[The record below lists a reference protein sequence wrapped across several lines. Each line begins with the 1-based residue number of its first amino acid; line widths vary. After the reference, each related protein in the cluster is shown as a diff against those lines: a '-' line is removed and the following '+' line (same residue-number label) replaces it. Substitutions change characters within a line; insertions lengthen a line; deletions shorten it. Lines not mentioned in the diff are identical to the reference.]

1 MFLKCLCC
9 KSLLF
14 QLVTFKIYA
23 IKTVYCLKWLWRT
36 SVRSSYWELFLEINL
51 NQKILELYIEY
62 IEVPM
67 QMTKWNRKH
76 TLLWNKHE
84 YSHSADKFVK
94 NIFNPFHGTSLF
106 LCSFYTPWNKS
117 ENQRFPNVSLGIER
131 NQCHEMGKE
140 SFNLQL

>member
-1 MFLKCLCC
+1 MMICLKNRSAHWLLC
-9 KSLLF
+9 SLLF

-23 IKTVYCLKWLWRT
+23 IKTVYCLNWLWRT

-84 YSHSADKFVK
+84 YSHSADKFVLK
-94 NIFNPFHGTSLF
+94 ISLTHF
-106 LCSFYTPWNKS
+106 MELVSFYALSILP
-117 ENQRFPNVSLGIER
+117 EINQKTRGFLMF
-131 NQCHEMGKE
+131 HWA
-140 SFNLQL
+140 